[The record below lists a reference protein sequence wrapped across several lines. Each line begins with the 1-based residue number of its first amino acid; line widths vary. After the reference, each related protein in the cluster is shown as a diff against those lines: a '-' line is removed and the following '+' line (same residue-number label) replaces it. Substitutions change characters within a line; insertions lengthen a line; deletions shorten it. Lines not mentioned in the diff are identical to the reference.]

1 MDFRWHCFQGQNKG
15 HQWASMEA
23 KLRASGGVLSVIL
36 KNNHGDSSATN
47 IVRLLKNGVEVERP
61 GANEERTIKVPFVQG
76 DKIKIDE
83 HFGLIV
89 LKLFTAICYEADTT
103 TSTTTTCPDPSLRSC
118 WRMHSLGRS
127 SHQDLRRSAC

>member
-1 MDFRWHCFQGQNKG
+1 MTSGGWTFDGIAFDYHRFGTSFQGQNKG

-103 TSTTTTCPDPSLRSC
+103 TSTTTTTAATTTRVQSN
-118 WRMHSLGRS
+118 
-127 SHQDLRRSAC
+127 